1 MQNYIICEKKG
12 NLPRINVKI
21 CEHRCNHSKVC
32 QAFQDFMKANT
43 SEKTL
48 MKPVAG
54 NRENEFDK
62 FPDVGFVLSDALG

>member
-1 MQNYIICEKKG
+1 
-12 NLPRINVKI
+12 
-21 CEHRCNHSKVC
+21 
-32 QAFQDFMKANT
+32 MKANT